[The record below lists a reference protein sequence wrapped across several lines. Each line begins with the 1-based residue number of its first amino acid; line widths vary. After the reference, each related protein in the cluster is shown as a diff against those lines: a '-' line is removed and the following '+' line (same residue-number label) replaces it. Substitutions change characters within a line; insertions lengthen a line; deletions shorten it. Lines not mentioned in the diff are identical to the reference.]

1 MPTRQDQVLRL
12 LTDRQSNFLKRL
24 EERNSVFAY
33 RWGLG
38 VDEEYKVLTADGL
51 SWDRKP
57 WEDYNRM
64 AAGDPDRPQ
73 GKEMTPSDWTAWLK
87 PDFKEEAPANAG
99 DDERKAFQER
109 QDRLKRLFEGTNVGD
124 SSLGL
129 LTREINNMVQGLVLF
144 TDGRSTQESPQ
155 AFKDLADRARRAK
168 IPVFVVAVGEDRL
181 PVRIE
186 IANARGPDAARPEDP
201 FPVSI
206 DVNGEGLANREVT
219 VYLDVYKPGTKPGKD
234 TPFKTL
240 EKRVTFKPAQ
250 PPRAQAEFPIAPAE
264 YGQVP
269 EKPDEKPGEKPQPK
283 STRPELAEG
292 DWIFVPRVPRERAE
306 IFAGKEH
313 TREPVVVKVIK
324 RPMRVLLFASAATHD
339 YQFLRTLLVR
349 ESDKKRVELSIYLQG
364 IPNQPRRTGIVQ
376 DVPAERLLTRFPDR
390 LDTKDDKEDRIYNLA
405 NYDVIIGFDPYWF
418 ELTREQTNLVEQ
430 WVSQQGGGLIIVAG
444 PIWTLELARPGTS
457 GVRAG
462 GDPQV
467 IKPILNLYPV
477 HLKDARLEKERNTA
491 EPVRLRFPG
500 ATPEMEFLKLDD
512 ENPGANPIQAWNEFF
527 LGPKAAEPSRV
538 IRGMFG
544 FYPVQKKEG
553 CITVATFS
561 DPLVQDA
568 AGREQ
573 PYLVIQPQY
582 GRGRVVW
589 LGSGETRRLRGFH
602 EVYFDRFWLKLGR
615 YASSGSVGQGTR
627 RIIPNMGKTFAA
639 GKFVEVQAQMFGRD
653 LKPLTQNSRPTMSL
667 KLPPGLIDKS
677 QQTEFEMSAR
687 STPGEWEG
695 WFVARFLV
703 KHPGDYQLE
712 MRLPDSNEVSVSK
725 FTVVEVNPELENT
738 RPDFEAIFDLASEA
752 DDVLARVGDEA
763 MKNQIRQALQKM
775 RPPEKVGDKP
785 AAGRGTGQVTAGV
798 RSEECRIDSRVHGD
812 AAEREP
818 QSRARGGPVGWR
830 LDHVDGERGLG
841 KRTAGEVLLRPR
853 RRGGAAVH

>member
-1 MPTRQDQVLRL
+1 M
-12 LTDRQSNFLKRL
+12 
-24 EERNSVFAY
+24 
-33 RWGLG
+33 
-38 VDEEYKVLTADGL
+38 
-51 SWDRKP
+51 
-57 WEDYNRM
+57 
-64 AAGDPDRPQ
+64 
-73 GKEMTPSDWTAWLK
+73 
-87 PDFKEEAPANAG
+87 
-99 DDERKAFQER
+99 
-109 QDRLKRLFEGTNVGD
+109 
-124 SSLGL
+124 
-129 LTREINNMVQGLVLF
+129 
-144 TDGRSTQESPQ
+144 
-155 AFKDLADRARRAK
+155 
-168 IPVFVVAVGEDRL
+168 
-181 PVRIE
+181 
-186 IANARGPDAARPEDP
+186 
-201 FPVSI
+201 
-206 DVNGEGLANREVT
+206 
-219 VYLDVYKPGTKPGKD
+219 
-234 TPFKTL
+234 
-240 EKRVTFKPAQ
+240 
-250 PPRAQAEFPIAPAE
+250 
-264 YGQVP
+264 
-269 EKPDEKPGEKPQPK
+269 
-283 STRPELAEG
+283 
-292 DWIFVPRVPRERAE
+292 
-306 IFAGKEH
+306 
-313 TREPVVVKVIK
+313 
-324 RPMRVLLFASAATHD
+324 
-339 YQFLRTLLVR
+339 
-349 ESDKKRVELSIYLQG
+349 
-364 IPNQPRRTGIVQ
+364 
-376 DVPAERLLTRFPDR
+376 
-390 LDTKDDKEDRIYNLA
+390 
-405 NYDVIIGFDPYWF
+405 
-418 ELTREQTNLVEQ
+418 
-430 WVSQQGGGLIIVAG
+430 
-444 PIWTLELARPGTS
+444 
-457 GVRAG
+457 
-462 GDPQV
+462 
-467 IKPILNLYPV
+467 
-477 HLKDARLEKERNTA
+477 
-491 EPVRLRFPG
+491 RLRFPG

-589 LGSGETRRLRGFH
+589 LGSGKLRRLRGFH

-785 AAGRGTGQVTAGV
+785 APAGERDKLRLVFDLKSAELIPECMVTRQNV
-798 RSEECRIDSRVHGD
+798 SRN
-812 AAEREP
+812 R
-818 QSRARGGPVGWR
+818 GPVEDLWDGGWTMWT
-830 LDHVDGERGLG
+830 EN
-841 KRTAGEVLLRPR
+841 AGSANEQPVKFSYVLAAVVALLSIEWLTCKLLRL
-853 RRGGAAVH
+853 A